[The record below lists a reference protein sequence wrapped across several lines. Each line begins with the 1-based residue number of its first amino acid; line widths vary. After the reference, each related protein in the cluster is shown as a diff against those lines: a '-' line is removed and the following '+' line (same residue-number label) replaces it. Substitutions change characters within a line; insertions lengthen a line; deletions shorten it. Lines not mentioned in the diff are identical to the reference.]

1 MKMQLDLNGPSPP
14 LIIHGLKTLIEDGDV
29 ETLEITGDG
38 LSNATA
44 IGKLLNIDP
53 SILASSQDVP
63 LVIDLDHGNAAYAT
77 FGCVRFLDNRRLL
90 DWLDMIQTGAFRNVP
105 DIEPS
110 TEVLPRLRPT
120 ESNQ

>member
-63 LVIDLDHGNAAYAT
+63 LVIDLDTGT
-77 FGCVRFLDNRRLL
+77 RRMPPSAVYGSLITS
-90 DWLDMIQTGAFRNVP
+90 DCWTGW
-105 DIEPS
+105 
-110 TEVLPRLRPT
+110 T
-120 ESNQ
+120 

>member
-14 LIIHGLKTLIEDGDV
+14 LIIHGLKTLIETDRRNIGNHRGRPIQCNRDW
-29 ETLEITGDG
+29 ETP
-38 LSNATA
+38 
-44 IGKLLNIDP
+44 KHRP
-53 SILASSQDVP
+53 VILASSQDVP

-77 FGCVRFLDNRRLL
+77 FGCVRFLDNQRLL
-90 DWLDMIQTGAFRNVP
+90 DWLDMVQTGTFRNAP

>member
-14 LIIHGLKTLIEDGDV
+14 LIIHGLKTLIEDGTV
-29 ETLEITGDG
+29 ETLEITGDS

-77 FGCVRFLDNRRLL
+77 FSCVRFLDNQRLL
-90 DWLDMIQTGAFRNVP
+90 DWLDMVQTGTFRNAP